1 MYCVFW
7 AESIIN
13 LDVGE
18 INHWMAK
25 INTFEM
31 VSSLKRPRKEQ
42 KKCFMLT
49 PSCFL
54 LSQKNNLPQRSQS
67 WLCGSTFTISIA
79 TNPQLGEKEIRS
91 QKKLYSVSKNHSLF
105 STPPLTLHFYHLAF
119 LYVLLLQTHSH
130 LLLVA

>member
-1 MYCVFW
+1 MFW
-7 AESIIN
+7 AESGIN

-18 INHWMAK
+18 IKHWMAK
-25 INTFEM
+25 INTFVM

-91 QKKLYSVSKNHSLF
+91 QKSFTRCRKTTHFSV
-105 STPPLTLHFYHLAF
+105 PPPPSHCIFIIWPF